1 MTFEIY
7 ATKRFQKEFNKLGEK
22 VRGRIRK
29 RVAEL
34 KENPYLGVPLTAQF
48 KGKYKLRIGDYR
60 VIYEIEFQNSRIFL
74 VAVGPRK
81 NVYDREKQ

>member
-7 ATKRFQKEFNKLGEK
+7 ATKRFQKEFNKLDEK

-29 RVAEL
+29 RVVEL
-34 KENPYLGVPLTAQF
+34 KDEPYLGVPLTAQF
-48 KGKYKLRIGDYR
+48 KGKYKLRVGDYR
-60 VIYEIEFQNSRIFL
+60 VIYEIDFQNSRIFL

-81 NVYDREKQ
+81 NVYDRETQ

>member
-7 ATKRFQKEFNKLGEK
+7 ATKRFQKEFNKLDEK
-22 VRGRIRK
+22 ARGRIKK

-48 KGKYKLRIGDYR
+48 KGKYKLRVGDYR
-60 VIYEIEFQNSRIFL
+60 VIYEIDFQKSRIFL
-74 VAVGPRK
+74 VAVDLRK
-81 NVYDREKQ
+81 NVYDRENQ